1 MHQRRAGLN
10 QAKQTIL
17 TRYGRNSVVSATEL
31 LAGVGTKLTERRLRH
46 HLPLDFRYVHGG
58 GPLVQGWHS
67 LCGKEHSGKSLSF
80 ALMIAS
86 IHRHCRNC
94 FRPFRFLEV
103 SEGMDPPRAKLGN
116 GGLWAVQGR
125 KPFAAVVNSETEQR
139 GYVWSWYWRT
149 KSARAAWI
157 LADTDGAWPGT
168 YESVDEKHFGKT
180 SPWDFKEH
188 GDLLDVP
195 WCDCALDGY
204 RQPRWIDPDSATG
217 DTFPDK
223 AYDERMAMYG
233 QTGNSYD
240 ATTAFL
246 VELENK
252 FKPEW
257 VQTLGVDLARLDV
270 SGFGCAEDAI
280 DVIDAQIL
288 AGNYDALAVDSIEY
302 FEPRAQKEAA
312 SGESEDQG
320 RAAKTTNA
328 GMRKWT
334 LSRGQVGRK
343 TGRKPMMVIIN
354 QFRVDRKT
362 GRNTLPKGRAQLF
375 ANDTRLDFWTADW
388 EKTEQKDGKG
398 GEEHTETEGVRI
410 CFRGEKMCSGPAKLQ
425 GGFRLRLK
433 PRTFKGVVVVPYGGV
448 DDQGMA
454 YRRAKTYGLV
464 GKNGDDRWAAAGLE
478 ATFRTE
484 ADLKIALT
492 EDPEAFGRLIDAVLE
507 AMLVEHRKPVES
519 FN

>member
-1 MHQRRAGLN
+1 MHQRRAGLKS
-10 QAKQTIL
+10 ASEAIL
-17 TRYGRNSVVSATEL
+17 ARYGRNSVVTATEL
-31 LAGVGTKLTERRLRH
+31 LAGVGSKLTERRLRH

-58 GPLVQGWHS
+58 GPLVQGWHA

-80 ALMIAS
+80 ALLVAS

-94 FRPFRFLEV
+94 FRPYRFLEV
-103 SEGMDPPRAKLGN
+103 IDGMDPPRAKLGN
-116 GGLWAVQGR
+116 GGMWTVQGK
-125 KPFAAVVNSETEQR
+125 KPFAPVVNGETGDY

-157 LADTDGAWPGT
+157 LTGTEGAWAPR
-168 YESVDEKHFGKT
+168 YETVDEKHFGKT
-180 SPWDFKEH
+180 SPWEFKEH
-188 GDLLDVP
+188 GVVMETP
-195 WCDCALDGY
+195 WCDCALEGY
-204 RQPRWIDPDSATG
+204 RQPRWIDPECPKG
-217 DTFPDK
+217 DTFSDK
-223 AYDERMAMYG
+223 AYDARMAMYG

-240 ATTAFL
+240 ATTVFL

-288 AGNYDALAVDSIEY
+288 AGNYDAIGIDSIEY

-334 LSRGQVGRK
+334 LSRGQIGRK
-343 TGRKPMMVIIN
+343 TGRKPMMVVIN

-362 GRNTLPKGRAQLF
+362 GRNTLPKGKAQLF
-375 ANDTRLDFWTADW
+375 AADTRLDFWTADW
-388 EKTEQKDGKG
+388 TKKEQKDGRG

-433 PRTFKGVVVVPYGGV
+433 PREYAGKVVIPYGGV
-448 DDQGMA
+448 DDHGMA

-464 GKNGDDRWAAAGLE
+464 GKDNDGRWVCEGSE
-478 ATFRTE
+478 GTYRTE
-484 ADLKIALT
+484 QDLKVALT
-492 EDPEAFGRLIDAVLE
+492 KDPAMFDRLISAVLD
-507 AMLVEHRKPVES
+507 AMLVEHQKPVS
-519 FN
+519 GFN